1 MAGDER
7 DNPIFSRLFIVCSKN
22 NTEDE
27 FYEAFS
33 KFGNVE
39 DVKLVKERDGRSKG
53 VAYVK
58 FSKTSEAANACESL
72 NGQMIGD
79 STRPIKVLI
88 AASRNMGSESSKS
101 REDEKAQRL
110 FIIVPKGSTE
120 EDLRSEFSQ
129 YGGIDD
135 ITIIRDRKTKEGKG
149 FAYIKFKKFSYA
161 ALAFENCD
169 EKYKAVFAEPKP
181 SRSSSLSNDS
191 ASSTASNNYDDRGYG
206 GLSSSDLMLASGDC
220 ALHVI
225 CSPMITHDQ
234 LWRLFDIVPNMD
246 YCKMNTES
254 DFSSSA
260 TVVYKTQQAA
270 MHARNKLHGFEY
282 PIGERLIVKLSS
294 EMKSTPAIDTHSFF
308 NNNSNGSNFC
318 SVNLPNPQAMAPSH
332 AQCVERC
339 FLVCSPHVLPVHVLK
354 KVFCRFG
361 NLIDV
366 YLLSNRNC
374 GYVKY
379 ASHESARQAMRTLH
393 GAEIY
398 GVKLKVLEAEEP
410 SEPRKRSK
418 ID

>member
-1 MAGDER
+1 
-7 DNPIFSRLFIVCSKN
+7 
-22 NTEDE
+22 
-27 FYEAFS
+27 
-33 KFGNVE
+33 
-39 DVKLVKERDGRSKG
+39 
-53 VAYVK
+53 
-58 FSKTSEAANACESL
+58 
-72 NGQMIGD
+72 MIGT
-79 STRPIKVLI
+79 SSRPIKVLI
-88 AASRNMGSESSKS
+88 AASRNMGSSSGKS

-110 FIIVPKGSTE
+110 FIIIPKGFTE
-120 EDLRSEFSQ
+120 ENLRDEFDK
-129 YGGIDD
+129 YGEIED
-135 ITIIRDRKTKEGKG
+135 ISIIRDRKTKEGKG

-181 SRSSSLSNDS
+181 SRSSGSSNDS
-191 ASSTASNNYDDRGYG
+191 GSNSSSNYGDDRYGMSHDLMVSNN
-206 GLSSSDLMLASGDC
+206 GDC

-246 YCKMNTES
+246 YCKMNSES

-270 MHARNKLHGFEY
+270 LHARQKLHGFEY

-294 EMKSTPAIDTHSFF
+294 EMKSTPVVDTQNFF
-308 NNNSNGSNFC
+308 NNSNGANFC
-318 SVNLPNPQAMAPSH
+318 SVNLPSPQAQAPPQ
-332 AQCVERC
+332 AQCAQRC
-339 FLVCSPHVLPVHVLK
+339 FIVCSPHVLPIHVLK

-379 ASHESARQAMRTLH
+379 ASHESARQAMKTLH

-418 ID
+418 MDLD